1 MDTRPNHNTSY
12 QMSTPNTI
20 PDESRDLPNVC
31 GKLIGNSQK
40 WPDHMGQFSGP
51 NHPSQ
56 DEIRNLIASL
66 MWTSGLQ
73 TDIDDFLAK
82 YPHLAPP
89 KDP

>member
-1 MDTRPNHNTSY
+1 
-12 QMSTPNTI
+12 
-20 PDESRDLPNVC
+20 
-31 GKLIGNSQK
+31 
-40 WPDHMGQFSGP
+40 MGQFSGP